1 MIVPT
6 QDIIKKYK
14 RLSIIFSIMM
24 FVASAYIMGVIVL
37 LKPLYTITSIIMLSI
52 GVLVAMICA
61 ILGSQYSHASSQ
73 KEQER
78 QYWILASKKYLF
90 DQVCMTTIDEF
101 LETLR
106 DSGVINTY
114 EYAKFKRIAHMNQ
127 E

>member
-14 RLSIIFSIMM
+14 RLSTIFSIMM
-24 FVASAYIMGVIVL
+24 FVASAYVMGVVVL
-37 LKPLYTITSIIMLSI
+37 LKPLYTITSITMLCI
-52 GVLVAMICA
+52 GILVVMVCA
-61 ILGSQYSHASSQ
+61 ILGSQYGQTSSQ

-78 QYWILASKKYLF
+78 QYWVLASKKDLF
-90 DQVCMTTIDEF
+90 DQVYMTTIDEF

-127 E
+127 G